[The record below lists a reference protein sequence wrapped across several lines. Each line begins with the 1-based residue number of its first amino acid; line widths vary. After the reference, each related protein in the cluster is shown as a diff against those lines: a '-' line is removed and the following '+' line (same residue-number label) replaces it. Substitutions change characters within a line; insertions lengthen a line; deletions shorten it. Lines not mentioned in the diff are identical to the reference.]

1 MKEVHYNMGKKK
13 DQKIDL
19 NNLTPEEQLKLV
31 KKTAKNIQLLI
42 AKLRR
47 KQQTAIKHV

>member
-19 NNLTPEEQLKLV
+19 NNLYLKIEFEDNQ
-31 KKTAKNIQLLI
+31 KTQNNTIDLSI
-42 AKLRR
+42 NN
-47 KQQTAIKHV
+47 